1 MKLTA
6 AAIQMPS
13 IQGDPVRNLA
23 KADERLAEAHAAGAA
38 IAVLPEMVFSGYGL
52 IPDYAPLSETVEG
65 PTLTHLRERSRQW
78 KMAIA
83 SGFVER
89 DGSHLYDSLALCL
102 PDGRC
107 TVYRKQN
114 LVFWERFRF
123 KPGRQSVIAETPF
136 GRIGLTICAD
146 MIFRHVWEG
155 FRGTID
161 LAIISAA
168 WPDFACRE
176 TGQKHWLFGHVGPL
190 SASIPAKVA
199 EDLGIPVIFANQVGE
214 TKTQIPY
221 LGTWITDKIADR
233 FSGKSCIADG
243 RHGAAVIAG
252 SGDQTVFSEIT
263 IHPQKGLRT
272 WRSMYRSGSAASS
285 SDLEPIGLASKPF
298 GSIAARAVSV
308 P

>member
-13 IQGDPVRNLA
+13 VQGDPAANLA
-23 KADERLAEAHAAGAA
+23 KADDRLAEAHASGAA

-52 IPDYAPLSETVEG
+52 IPDYAPLAETVEG

-89 DGSHLYDSLALCL
+89 DGAHLYDSLALCL

-107 TVYRKQN
+107 TVYRKRN

-123 KPGRQSVIAETPF
+123 RPGRDVVIADTPF
-136 GRIGLTICAD
+136 GRVGLSICAD
-146 MIFRHVWEG
+146 MIFRHVWDE

-168 WPDFACRE
+168 WPEFACRE
-176 TGQKHWLFGHVGPL
+176 TGRKHWLFGHVGPL

-199 EDLGIPVIFANQVGE
+199 GDLGIPVVFANQVGE

-233 FSGKSCIADG
+233 FAGKSCIADG
-243 RHGAAVIAG
+243 LHGEAVVAG
-252 SGDQTVFSEIT
+252 AEDQIVLSEIT
-263 IHPQKGLRT
+263 IHPPKGGRK
-272 WRSMYRSGSAASS
+272 WRSTFRSESVASS
-285 SDLEPIGLASKPF
+285 SDSEPVGLASRPF
-298 GSIAARAVSV
+298 GSIAARVVSA